1 MSAGIVSACLPTL
14 RPVILI
20 AGRALGL
27 KGSIFR
33 STNASTGASNLNSTN
48 ALSAVRKPRTQN
60 GDFDS
65 KADGGK
71 DGGPFYRLPD
81 DGLSTGSGHT
91 MDKLRPD
98 MGGYEY
104 SVSTSTGLGGVPIQK
119 SKGDGDSFSSGDEI
133 PLQGIRV
140 ETDFKHTSTP
150 SQ

>member
-1 MSAGIVSACLPTL
+1 M

-20 AGRALGL
+20 VGRAMGL

-33 STNASTGASNLNSTN
+33 STNASTGASRINSAN
-48 ALSAVRKPRTQN
+48 PLSTIRKPRTQN
-60 GDFDS
+60 GEIES

-71 DGGPFYRLPD
+71 EGGPFYRLPD

-104 SVSTSTGLGGVPIQK
+104 SVSTSAGAGGMPLQK
-119 SKGDGDSFSSGDEI
+119 SKGDGDSLSSGDEI

-140 ETDFKHTSTP
+140 DTDFKHTSTP